1 MTMLRSETSK
11 VVDEIRKIP
20 EAMTAAKRAQM
31 ADYKERLDRQIAQKE
46 QELNSG
52 EKMVYGP
59 GMAGT
64 TIKIDRKKVESE
76 LSDLRKQR
84 DRVSGTI
91 ELGDTAVSKRLAK
104 EAAESQIEKSAMKT
118 KIFRPSS

>member
-1 MTMLRSETSK
+1 MTAVAGLITYMTMLRSETSK

-64 TIKIDRKKVESE
+64 TIKINQTERKKIEAE
-76 LSDLRKQR
+76 LNDLRTER
-84 DRVSGTI
+84 
-91 ELGDTAVSKRLAK
+91 
-104 EAAESQIEKSAMKT
+104 
-118 KIFRPSS
+118 

>member
-52 EKMVYGP
+52 EKMVYGRGWP
-59 GMAGT
+59 
-64 TIKIDRKKVESE
+64 EP
-76 LSDLRKQR
+76 LSKLTVRR
-84 DRVSGTI
+84 
-91 ELGDTAVSKRLAK
+91 
-104 EAAESQIEKSAMKT
+104 
-118 KIFRPSS
+118 SSPN

>member
-1 MTMLRSETSK
+1 MTAVAGLITYMTMLRSETSK

-52 EKMVYGP
+52 ENG
-59 GMAGT
+59 
-64 TIKIDRKKVESE
+64 
-76 LSDLRKQR
+76 LRTVDGRNHYQ
-84 DRVSGTI
+84 D
-91 ELGDTAVSKRLAK
+91 
-104 EAAESQIEKSAMKT
+104 
-118 KIFRPSS
+118 